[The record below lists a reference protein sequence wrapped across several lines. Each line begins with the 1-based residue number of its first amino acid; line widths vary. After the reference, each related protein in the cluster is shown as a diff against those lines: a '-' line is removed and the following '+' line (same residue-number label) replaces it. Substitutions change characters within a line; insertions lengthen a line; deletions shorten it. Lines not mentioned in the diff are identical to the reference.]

1 EKVALKDVLAGKP
14 HPIQEGRAVVRLVT
28 TATPV
33 TAGKT
38 EDDFP
43 AACYGPDGTLWVAY
57 ISYTVKEE
65 NRRIEAPNLKQQ
77 PKDFKAY
84 YTPEFGDQLF
94 VKSYRDGKWTK
105 PVAITGPKE
114 DLSRC
119 AIAAE
124 GDGTVWV
131 TYSAFRDGKHNLL
144 ARPIKDGSAGE

>member
-1 EKVALKDVLAGKP
+1 M
-14 HPIQEGRAVVRLVT
+14 VRLVT

-33 TAGKT
+33 LTEKT

-65 NRRIEAPNLKQQ
+65 SRRIEAPNLKEQ

-94 VKSYRDGKWTK
+94 VKSYKDGKWSE
-105 PVAITGPKE
+105 PIAITDAKQ
-114 DLSRC
+114 DLMRC

-124 GDGTVWV
+124 DNGTVWV
-131 TYSAFRDGKHNLL
+131 VYSAFRDGKHNW
-144 ARPIKDGSAGE
+144 

>member
-1 EKVALKDVLAGKP
+1 NPELGKITLPLKEVLAGKAR
-14 HPIQEGRAVVRLVT
+14 QLWNGAAVVRLVS

-33 TAGKT
+33 VTAKT

-43 AACYGPDGTLWVAY
+43 AACYGPDGTLWLAY

-65 NRRIEAPNLKQQ
+65 NRRNEPPPLKEQ

-94 VKSYRDGKWTK
+94 VKYYRGGKWSE
-105 PVAITGPKE
+105 AIAVTGPKE
-114 DLSRC
+114 DLVRC

-124 GDGTVWV
+124 KDGTVWV
-131 TYSAFRDGKHNLL
+131 AYSANRQGRYDTYT
-144 ARPIKDGSAGE
+144 RPI